1 MELIDNT
8 FNSSSDNIT
17 MDKPIAVELSY
28 NDLSK
33 IISNEI
39 AILCESLKTLKQDMK
54 LLKKLS
60 EAPQST
66 INDVPEKKKT
76 VPSSVTKLLSLP
88 DNIKLSRSAIVKH
101 MYKYIEDNNLREVND
116 TRTINPNKELKEL
129 FNLNDDEQLSFY
141 NIQTHIKKLYSGKN
155 LAK

>member
-8 FNSSSDNIT
+8 FNSSSDNIS
-17 MDKPIAVELSY
+17 MDKPIVVELSY

-60 EAPQST
+60 EVPPTST
-66 INDVPEKKKT
+66 NDTPEKKKT
-76 VPSSVTKLLSLP
+76 VPASVTKLLSLP
-88 DNIKLSRSAIVKH
+88 DNVKLQRSTIVKH
-101 MYKYIEDNNLREVND
+101 MYKYIEDNNLREIND
-116 TRTINPNKELKEL
+116 SRTINPNKELKEL
-129 FNLNDDEQLSFY
+129 FSLNDDEQLSFY

-155 LAK
+155 SAK